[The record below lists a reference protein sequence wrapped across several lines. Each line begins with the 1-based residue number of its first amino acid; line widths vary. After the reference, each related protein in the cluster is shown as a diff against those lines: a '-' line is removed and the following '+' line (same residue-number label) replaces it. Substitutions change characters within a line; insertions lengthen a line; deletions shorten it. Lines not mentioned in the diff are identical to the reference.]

1 MSGEQEII
9 SISCQEV
16 KRELANYMEDDVSA
30 SLRNRIELHF
40 VECKGCQATYDSLR
54 NIIRLV
60 ADGDILELP
69 EGFSRRLFARI
80 SAL

>member
-16 KRELANYMEDDVSA
+16 QRELANYMEDDISDD
-30 SLRNRIELHF
+30 LRKRIEQHF

-54 NIIRLV
+54 NVIRLM
-60 ADGDILELP
+60 ADGEILELP
-69 EGFSRRLFARI
+69 EGFSHRLFARI
-80 SAL
+80 AST